1 MDRADVTTLILSAKR
16 RQKLTFTEIA
26 ERLDVDRVWL
36 TTALHGQH
44 PLPAGLA
51 ARVTELLELPAEAT
65 AILEEIPTRGHYETL
80 PPADPTVYRL
90 YEVLQVY
97 GPALKALIH
106 EDFGDGIMSAITFNV
121 DLERTESDAG
131 PRVRITLDGKFLP
144 YQWETAPT
152 SDAPPKPASAP
163 AISA

>member
-16 RQKLTFTEIA
+16 HQKLTFTEIA

-65 AILEEIPTRGHYETL
+65 AILEEIPTRGH
-80 PPADPTVYRL
+80 
-90 YEVLQVY
+90 
-97 GPALKALIH
+97 
-106 EDFGDGIMSAITFNV
+106 
-121 DLERTESDAG
+121 
-131 PRVRITLDGKFLP
+131 
-144 YQWETAPT
+144 
-152 SDAPPKPASAP
+152 
-163 AISA
+163 